1 VQKIFLRVTMGCVC
15 IGLVLLALHG
25 EAAEDMGPGQTREWV
40 RFGVHVADAG
50 TFDPHL
56 AKGSQDRAL
65 ADMLFNGLLR
75 YVPGQAARFEP
86 DLAEDFPDFL
96 LQNNKQIW
104 TFRLKQPVFF
114 HAEKGETPALLTAD
128 DVVYSLRKA
137 ADPQRSNYAGEYT
150 GMRFERVD
158 AATVRIILDTPMSP
172 LLFFPKISNYAGGFI
187 ISKQAVHQKG
197 DKGFAR
203 HPVGSGPFQF
213 DRHIPGE
220 QTRLVAH
227 DRYFRGKPQ
236 VRGVIVR
243 YLPRLAQRESAF
255 QSGQLDV
262 YVGSGD
268 PDWVEQ
274 VRQRTGRIFDVYGVG
289 ETMTLHLNTRKAPL
303 DDLRVRRA
311 LMLALD
317 REAFLRSTSR
327 HIVEPVYAPVPE
339 QCLIGGLSKKSV
351 QALGL
356 NYLLNPKEARE
367 LLSEA
372 GYSRGF
378 SLSMIVSEKRI
389 YRVCAHILQ
398 EQLQRIN
405 VDCRIHIVPHHEMH
419 QRIRNDEADLV
430 LYGAWRP
437 TADAFLS
444 QFFHSDSIPR
454 SGGAI
459 DTNFSHYQKV
469 DALIEDARQEVN
481 PRKQLQLWN
490 HAQIRILSDAVAYPL
505 FSVKQNCVR
514 QIGLDYGHPLQ
525 ASMALYPQFTEKTRF
540 ID

>member
-1 VQKIFLRVTMGCVC
+1 MQKTFVRVTMGCVLVV
-15 IGLVLLALHG
+15 LVLWSLNG
-25 EAAEDMGPGQTREWV
+25 EAAEDMGPGQTREWL

-75 YVPGQAARFEP
+75 YVPGQAPCFEP
-86 DLAEDFPDFL
+86 DLAEDFPDFHL
-96 LQNNKQIW
+96 RNNNQIW
-104 TFRLKQPVFF
+104 TIRLKQPVFF
-114 HAEKGETPALLTAD
+114 HAENGEAPALLTAE

-137 ADPQRSNYAGEYT
+137 ADPQRSHYAGEYT
-150 GMRFERVD
+150 GMRFEAVD
-158 AATVRIILDTPMSP
+158 AATVRITLEEPLSP

-187 ISKQAVHQKG
+187 LSKPAAEDRDAPGVVQP
-197 DKGFAR
+197 
-203 HPVGSGPFQF
+203 PVGSGPFQF

-220 QTRLVAH
+220 YTRLVAH
-227 DRYFRGKPQ
+227 DQYFKGRPN

-243 YLPRLAQRESAF
+243 YLPRLAQREAAF
-255 QSGQLDV
+255 QNGQLDV

-289 ETMTLHLNTRKAPL
+289 ETMTLHLNTWKEPL
-303 DDLRVRRA
+303 DDPRVRRA
-311 LMLALD
+311 LVLALD
-317 REAFLRSTSR
+317 RTAFLKSTSR

-339 QCLIGGLSKKSV
+339 QCVFGGLNKETVKS
-351 QALGL
+351 LDLDYPL
-356 NYLLNPKEARE
+356 NLHKARQLLA
-367 LLSEA
+367 EA
-372 GYSRGF
+372 GYSQGF

-389 YRVCAHILQ
+389 YRECAKLCQ

-405 VDCRIHIVPHHEMH
+405 VACSIDIVPHQEMH

-444 QFFHSDSIPR
+444 QFFHSDSIVG
-454 SGGAI
+454 SGRTS
-459 DTNFSHYQKV
+459 DTNFSHYTKV
-469 DALIEDARQEVN
+469 DALIEAARQEID
-481 PRKQLQLWN
+481 PDKQRQFWD
-490 HAQIRILSDAVAYPL
+490 HAQIRILSDAAAYPL
-505 FSVKQNCVR
+505 FAVKQNCVR
-514 QIGLDYGHPLQ
+514 RSDLDYGHSLQ
-525 ASMALYPQFTEKTRF
+525 ASMALYPQFTETTRF
-540 ID
+540 VR